1 MSFVAKLVLRLLRRS
16 GPSTR
21 APLAPPRNRLE
32 RVLAFIAHWGFNL
45 SLATTVLLFAGL
57 LATSSGGTWL
67 NSARLA
73 LGVALL
79 LEGFLL
85 AKDWRGSRRLVL
97 WRLQRRRLADGA
109 VSASLRRRFAEP
121 FFEPT
126 LQLLGLVWLA
136 AGLLTIALTLQQ
148 LV

>member
-1 MSFVAKLVLRLLRRS
+1 VAFLAKLVLRLFRLA
-16 GPSTR
+16 GPSAR
-21 APLAPPRNRLE
+21 APLVPPRNRFE
-32 RVLAFIAHWGFNL
+32 RVLAFKAHWGFNL

-67 NSARLA
+67 DVARLV
-73 LGVALL
+73 LGVLLL

-85 AKDWRGSRRLVL
+85 AKDWRGARRLVL
-97 WRLQRRRLADGA
+97 WRLQRRRLALGP

-126 LQLLGLVWLA
+126 LQLLGLIWLA
-136 AGLLTIALTLQQ
+136 AGLLTVALTLQQ
-148 LV
+148 LL

>member
-1 MSFVAKLVLRLLRRS
+1 M
-16 GPSTR
+16 
-21 APLAPPRNRLE
+21 
-32 RVLAFIAHWGFNL
+32 LAFKAHWGFNL

-57 LATSSGGTWL
+57 LATSSGSTWL

-73 LGVALL
+73 LGVLLL

-97 WRLQRRRLADGA
+97 WRLQRRRLAAGP

-121 FFEPT
+121 FFEPG

-136 AGLLTIALTLQQ
+136 PGSLTVILTLQQ

>member
-1 MSFVAKLVLRLLRRS
+1 VAFLAKLVLRMLRRT

-21 APLAPPRNRLE
+21 AALVPPRNRFE
-32 RVLAFIAHWGFNL
+32 RVLAFKAHWGFNL

-67 NSARLA
+67 NAVRLA
-73 LGVALL
+73 LGVLLL

-85 AKDWRGSRRLVL
+85 AKNWRGSRKLVL
-97 WRLQRRRLADGA
+97 WRLQRRRLADGP
-109 VSASLRRRFAEP
+109 VGRSLRRRFAEP
-121 FFEPT
+121 FFEPA
-126 LQLLGLVWLA
+126 LQLLGLLWLA
-136 AGLLTIALTLQQ
+136 AGLLTVILTLQK